1 MDHSS
6 ALGPHLNPQTP
17 ERARLFNDPHD
28 DVFGDTMVRVGAQTI
43 ADDVSLLTP
52 TADADVPMEVIDRRD
67 WVRMPRRSG
76 SAFRLLVVVFVIGI
90 GSAFVFGRV
99 TSWYDDQ
106 LDPPGEPG
114 PALEDGFEISSGAAS
129 SEITQNLYAAGV
141 ISNPT
146 LFRYWLRDNHSAE
159 FQAGDYVC
167 LEENMSFEETVACLD
182 DGPVPPSLFSVTIP
196 EGLTL
201 DAMIDT
207 LASYGFDKQAL
218 RVNLSHALVTADLD
232 GVPDPPLTD
241 TPDQTGSGKEGLL
254 FPDTYQVDLGD
265 KDSDT
270 VARDILALM
279 ANEMEDRF
287 ETAAA
292 EGTDIVIDE
301 LGLTEYEVLT
311 IASLVEKEAQLPAG
325 SPSDRPCDLQPSSRW
340 NTIGNRRNGV
350 LRGTGVLPGS
360 HRGES
365 RETRPNGIRALP
377 ATSACRLRRSPLPVN
392 HRSPR
397 RCGPKAGSG
406 VTTSAR
412 AQTVSTRSRRP
423 TTNSSRPRPCVRP
436 KAFADSNARGC
447 HWLAGYAFTIASD
460 SSCGGTRRRSRP
472 GLPDVC
478 RATRARDGRCAGH
491 GPGRST
497 RAFGHHASQGSGSR
511 SARRDERC
519 G

>member
-1 MDHSS
+1 MSDAKHDTDPHEGEDEAASS
-6 ALGPHLNPQTP
+6 VNRLLSRFGPVPAIDPTREPPGPKRSEDGSLERPRPTPQSPQTP

-43 ADDVSLLTP
+43 ADDASFVPP
-52 TADADVPMEVIDRRD
+52 TADAHVPLEVIDRRD
-67 WVRMPRRSG
+67 WVRVPRRSG

-129 SEITQNLYAAGV
+129 SEVTQNLYAAGV

-207 LASYGFDKQAL
+207 LASYGFEKQAL
-218 RVNLSHALVTADLD
+218 RVNLGHALVTADLE

-241 TPDQTGSGKEGLL
+241 TPDKTGSGKEGLL

-301 LGLTEYEVLT
+301 LGLTQYEVLT
-311 IASLVEKEAQLPAG
+311 IASLVEKEAQLPQ
-325 SPSDRPCDLQPSSRW
+325 DRPRIARVIYNRLLDGTPLGIDATACYAAQVSCQDLTVENLENPSEW
-340 NTIGNRRNGV
+340 NTRAPGNIG
-350 LRGTGVLPGS
+350 LPPTPIAAP
-360 HRGES
+360 GES
-365 RETRPNGIRALP
+365 SIAAALRPEGGEWRYYVRTGANGEHTFTETYDEFL
-377 ATSACRLRRSPLPVN
+377 SA
-392 HRSPR
+392 
-397 RCGPKAGSG
+397 KA
-406 VTTSAR
+406 
-412 AQTVSTRSRRP
+412 
-423 TTNSSRPRPCVRP
+423 
-436 KAFADSNARGC
+436 
-447 HWLAGYAFTIASD
+447 
-460 SSCGGTRRRSRP
+460 
-472 GLPDVC
+472 VC
-478 RATRARDGRCAGH
+478 EAEGFC
-491 GPGRST
+491 
-497 RAFGHHASQGSGSR
+497 
-511 SARRDERC
+511 
-519 G
+519 